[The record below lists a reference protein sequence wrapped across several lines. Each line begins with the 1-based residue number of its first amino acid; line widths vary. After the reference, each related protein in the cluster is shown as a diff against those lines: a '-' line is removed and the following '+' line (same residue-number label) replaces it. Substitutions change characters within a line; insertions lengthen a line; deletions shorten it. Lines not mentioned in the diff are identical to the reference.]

1 MKNST
6 LHDVLDDFRRGQD
19 LSSEDTEAF
28 FDGLI
33 AEKDEELLIDILDAW
48 NAKGIAEDELFHI
61 ASIMRERMKR
71 VNSLHETTVDSVGTG
86 GSRAKTF
93 NVSTAAAFVIAG
105 AGVPVAKH
113 GNRAASSQSG
123 SADV

>member
-48 NAKGIAEDELFHI
+48 NAKGIAENELFHL
-61 ASIMRERMKR
+61 ASIMRGRMKR
-71 VNSLHETTVDSVGTG
+71 VKTIHETIVDAVGTG
-86 GSRAKTF
+86 GSQAKTF

-113 GNRAASSQSG
+113 GNQDASRRS
-123 SADV
+123 